1 MHESWFS
8 EPQRKLFLHHRKKK
22 KNERVINMHIE
33 NNASGQ
39 IRLEP

>member
-1 MHESWFS
+1 MSPGS
-8 EPQRKLFLHHRKKK
+8 VNHRENYFCITGRKK